1 MNWEIIIM
9 SVRKTAVKGFLKK
22 LSRCFIFEGAGRR
35 LLLVTVLVSACAL
48 FAQEEST
55 QTRQPASTRSKGIKR
70 GRAKLP
76 QFQSLFK
83 KTKKKVLLKYIQPP
97 ARKKLYFPEGTDE
110 AKLEQVALLEIEQ
123 LYKIFKRDKKPDIQL
138 RLASLYVEMG
148 RLIESQIYEQHS
160 IDMELYKTKKRSTLP
175 RINLKPVRDYSN
187 KAISLFEN
195 YLAKHSN
202 KPRADEVLFQLGYS
216 YFQISRPQKGK
227 AYYEQLIR
235 RFPKSSQLEDAHFH
249 LGEYYFDRAQWK
261 TARFHY
267 DRASRF
273 KSKFYSFS
281 LYKIAWCF
289 YNEGQATKAVGFV
302 TRVIRGSKKIGQ
314 GNISFAQEAIED
326 LSSFYVYSKYKAK
339 NAYSFFKNLASS
351 NKQLNRSLAR
361 LAYAYKDAGNIQAM
375 RMIFN
380 LLIQLDPYHPQAYD
394 YKYQIVQ
401 AYSYAG
407 NRAVFRQ
414 EFQNWVQNY
423 NQKSK
428 WSKRNR
434 SDQLLIQK
442 VSKLIET
449 VLRNHTFRSNY
460 AFLKTKNT
468 ADRRQALFGYKLYIQ
483 YFKKSK
489 FIDSILFHYGE
500 LLFDTN
506 KFKQAAEQYKVV
518 VNEHPKSKNHESAA
532 LNRVLALEKIIPSE
546 KQIQSMVKKGGV
558 QPFPPSL
565 KDLEEAVGQ
574 YIKFYPKRK
583 KVFNMMYLIAKLHLE
598 YRHYKKAIS
607 YWMKIVEQSTDK
619 KSPVLTQAV
628 HSILD
633 TYNLMKDYKSLK
645 EVSKKFL
652 AMPLVRSLPVAV
664 EVRKILRQTLF
675 NDAQQK
681 AKDGDLKVSAV
692 LYEQFYKENK
702 DSKLAVLA
710 LYNAGVNFNK
720 LDNLPKAIQIYSVLG
735 NSKAL
740 AGHPKLKEQI
750 MGGLADLY
758 QKTGQYEKA
767 ARAFENYAS
776 AYPKNKN
783 STEFWYNAGIIYD
796 GLNNFKKAVS
806 CYLKY
811 YNRSKNADRA
821 AVYYFI
827 ADIRKR
833 QGQLKKAI
841 GNYSKYLSS
850 PDKNKLTQILAAVKL
865 AELNK
870 KLGFV
875 KESLKWRRRTIQIY
889 KKLNTGV
896 SYAAEAQFYLTYE
909 TYKKFTAIRI
919 PANPSAQARSLQ
931 RKLSLLE
938 RLKNEVKDIIRYNY
952 GPQVVSALTL
962 MGMANRHL
970 SLAIVGS
977 PLPRGL
983 RKKEMMQYRKALVE
997 TARPFKQSAGQ
1008 YFQQAVKKAKETS
1021 GYAPWLKEAQKGLQ
1035 SAELFPV
1042 QFKQRVY
1049 SMKIEGL

>member
-1 MNWEIIIM
+1 MNWGIIIM
-9 SVRKTAVKGFLKK
+9 SARKTAVKRLFFQLFGFGVFFSGL
-22 LSRCFIFEGAGRR
+22 GAAVPVWAENKGAVR
-35 LLLVTVLVSACAL
+35 T
-48 FAQEEST
+48 
-55 QTRQPASTRSKGIKR
+55 ASRSKGITR
-70 GRAKLP
+70 GRAVLP
-76 QFQSLFK
+76 QFESLFK
-83 KTKKKVLLKYIQPP
+83 KTPKKTLLKYVQPP

-110 AKLEQVALLEIEQ
+110 AELERVALLEIEQ
-123 LYKIFKRDKKPDIQL
+123 LYKIFQRDKKPDIQL

-148 RLIESQIYEQHS
+148 RLIESQIYEQYS
-160 IDMELYKTKKRSTLP
+160 IDVELYKNKKRSTP
-175 RINLKPVRDYSN
+175 PKINLKPVKDYSN
-187 KAISLFEN
+187 KAINLFEN

-216 YFQISRPQKGK
+216 YFQIGRPKKGK
-227 AYYEQLIR
+227 TYYEQLIR

-249 LGEYYFDRAQWK
+249 LGEYYFDRARWK
-261 TARFHY
+261 TARSHY
-267 DRASRF
+267 DKSARF
-273 KSKFYSFS
+273 KAKFYSFS

-289 YNEGQATKAVGFV
+289 YNEGQATKAVHFV
-302 TRVIRGSKKIGQ
+302 SRVIRDSKKIGQ

-351 NKQLNRSLAR
+351 SEQLNRSLAR

-375 RMIFN
+375 RKIFN
-380 LLIQLDPYHPQAYD
+380 LLVQLDPYHPRAYD

-401 AYSYAG
+401 AYSYSG
-407 NRAVFRQ
+407 SRAVFRQ
-414 EFQNWVQNY
+414 EFREWIQNY
-423 NQKSK
+423 NQKSV
-428 WSKRNR
+428 WSKKNR
-434 SDQLLIQK
+434 SDPLLIQK

-449 VLRNHTFRSNY
+449 VLRNHTFRANHS
-460 AFLKTKNT
+460 FLKTKNT
-468 ADRRQALFGYKLYIQ
+468 SQRAQALFGYKLYIQ

-518 VNEHPKSKNHESAA
+518 VNEHKKSKNHEASA

-546 KQIQSMVKKGGV
+546 KQVQSMVKKVKTG
-558 QPFPPSL
+558 PAAFPPAL
-565 KDLEEAVGQ
+565 KDLEEAIVQ

-598 YRHYKKAIS
+598 YRHYEKAIS
-607 YWMKIVEQSTDK
+607 YWMKIIEQNTDK
-619 KSPVLTQAV
+619 KLPVLSQAV
-628 HSILD
+628 HSVLD
-633 TYNLMKDYKSLK
+633 TYNLMKDYESLK

-652 AMPLVRSLPVAV
+652 AMPTVRQLPAAV

-675 NDAQQK
+675 NDAQQTAK
-681 AKDGDLKVSAV
+681 AGDLKKSAR

-702 DSKLAVLA
+702 DSTLAVLA

-720 LDNLPKAIQIYSVLG
+720 VDNLSKAIQIYSVLAR
-735 NSKAL
+735 SRDLTK
-740 AGHPKLKEQI
+740 HPKLKEQI
-750 MGGLADLY
+750 LGGLADLY
-758 QKTGQYEKA
+758 QKTGQYENA
-767 ARAFENYAS
+767 ARAFENYAL

-783 STEFWYNAGIIYD
+783 SIEFWYNAGIIYD
-796 GLNNFKKAVS
+796 GLNFFEKAVS

-811 YNRSKNADRA
+811 YNRSKNADRT

-827 ADIRKR
+827 AGIRKR
-833 QGQLKKAI
+833 QRQFKKAI

-850 PDKNKLTQILAAVKL
+850 PDKNKLTQVLAAVEI

-875 KESLKWRRRTIQIY
+875 KESLKWKRRVIQIY

-896 SYAAEAQFYLTYE
+896 SYAAEAQFDLTYE
-909 TYKKFTAIRI
+909 TYKKFKGIRI
-919 PANPSAQARSLQ
+919 PSNPSAQAQSLQ

-938 RLKNEVKDIIRYNY
+938 RLKNEVKVIIRYNY
-952 GPQVVSALTL
+952 GPQVVSALAL
-962 MGMANRHL
+962 MGAANRHL
-970 SLAIVGS
+970 SLSIVGS

-983 RKKEMMQYRKALVE
+983 RKKELVQYRKALVE
-997 TARPFKQSAGQ
+997 TARPFKQSAVQ

-1035 SAELFPV
+1035 NSALNPIE
-1042 QFKQRVY
+1042 FKQRVY
-1049 SMKIEGL
+1049 SMKVEGL